1 MIAFSACI
9 GVGLFLQ
16 SGQVIFIAG
25 PGLAI
30 ISFALAATVMWAVMG
45 SLGEMTA
52 LFPVQGPLFEF
63 SGRFLDESV
72 GYATGWIT
80 WFAYAAMNASELMSV
95 AKLWKFRF
103 SEDYLQEVGYPDKSL
118 GWGSTEG
125 VSPAVWCFLFLI
137 VNGLVNLLPVR
148 AYGWVEYVVGVAKIT
163 FIVFLIVFNII
174 ISAVQPVPHASH
186 FWTWNKPY
194 SFSSPGFSPRPSV
207 KNPPVIEGDLGHF
220 LTLFTTMRIIFFAM
234 LGFETVAITAPENKN
249 LEIEETLKLASRKI
263 VLRISVLYIMAVF
276 TVGLNV
282 PYNDTYLRD
291 LNINSFP
298 GGQNSIF
305 IIAAVRNQLRGWPHF
320 FNGFFILSAA
330 SSGIL
335 TLYCAS
341 RILHALAGIPEAW
354 PLWAQ
359 SLRRRLERTNS
370 YGIPISTIVV
380 SWLFGLLAFL
390 SIKGSAATYLNRLSL
405 NAVISILI
413 VYATICASYIQF
425 YFCIKRAANDN
436 RIDNH
441 SIYNRDHEYYPYR
454 SHGQVFRAIYGFA
467 FSVFLIFFTGWQ
479 SFVKPFD
486 RNEFI
491 ASYIS
496 IIVFFALIAAYH
508 VKSDGWNPLKWRRAA
523 SMQLAR
529 PPPMVVAP
537 GRRRGQLIFPNRKK
551 CWSEE
556 NFKAL
561 MEWVWCWL
569 K

>member
-1 MIAFSACI
+1 MIAFSGCI

-63 SGRFLDESV
+63 GGRFLDESM
-72 GYATGWIT
+72 GYAAGWIG
-80 WFAYAAMNASELMSV
+80 FAYVVMNASELMSV
-95 AKLWKFRF
+95 AELWKFRY
-103 SEDYLQEVGYPDKSL
+103 SEDYLRQVGYPDKTL
-118 GWGSTEG
+118 GWGSTED
-125 VSPAVWCFLFLI
+125 VNPAVWCFLFLLL
-137 VNGLVNLLPVR
+137 NGLVNLLPVK

-163 FIVFLIVFNII
+163 FISFLIVFNII
-174 ISAVQPVPHASH
+174 ISAVQPVPRSSH

-207 KNPPVIEGDLGHF
+207 ENPSVIRGDLGHF
-220 LTLFTTMRIIFFAM
+220 LALFTTMRIIFFAM
-234 LGFETVAITAPENKN
+234 LGFEIVAITAPENKN
-249 LEIEETLKLASRKI
+249 LETEETLKLASRKI

-282 PYNDTYLRD
+282 PYDDAYLQD

-298 GGQNSIF
+298 AGENSIF
-305 IIAAVRNQLRGWPHF
+305 VLSAVRSQLRGWPHF
-320 FNGFFILSAA
+320 FNGFFIFSAA
-330 SSGIL
+330 SSGIS

-354 PLWAQ
+354 PLWGQ

-370 YGIPISTIVV
+370 VGVPISTIVV

-390 SIKGSAATYLNRLSL
+390 SIKGSAATYLNRLTL

-413 VYATICASYIQF
+413 VYATICASYIPF
-425 YFCIKRAANDN
+425 FFCLKRAAEDN
-436 RIDNH
+436 RISNH
-441 SIYNRDHEYYPYR
+441 TAYDRDHEYYPYR
-454 SHGQVFRAIYGFA
+454 SHGQVFRAIYGLA
-467 FSVFLIFFTGWQ
+467 FSIFLIFFTGWQ
-479 SFVKPFD
+479 SFAKPFNRD
-486 RNEFI
+486 AFV

-496 IIVFFALIAAYH
+496 IIVFFALVAAYH
-508 VKSDGWNPLKWRRAA
+508 VKSDGWNPLKWKRSA

-529 PPPMVVAP
+529 PQPMVVAP
-537 GRRRGQLIFPNRKK
+537 GRRRGQLVFPNRKK
-551 CWSEE
+551 YLSEE
-556 NFKAL
+556 NFKAFG
-561 MEWVWCWL
+561 EWVWCWM